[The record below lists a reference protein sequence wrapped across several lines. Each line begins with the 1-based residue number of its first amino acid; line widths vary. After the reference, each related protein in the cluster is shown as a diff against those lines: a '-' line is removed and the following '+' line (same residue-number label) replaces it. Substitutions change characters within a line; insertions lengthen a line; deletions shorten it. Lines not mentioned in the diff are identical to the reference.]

1 MKILWLGAGD
11 LAERTQAVWP
21 AGSIV
26 GFKRNSESWHAR
38 GFLAEACD
46 LLDATSVAAALA
58 KHPDYD
64 AVVITLTPVERSES
78 GYQAL
83 FQTALSQILPLLK
96 PVPLLFISSS
106 SVYAQDAGE
115 LVNENSPAEGLGF
128 SGRAVRAAEQL
139 VEARGGRYCLLRFS
153 GIYGRMGRLK
163 MLTDVREQRCDLAKA
178 GHWTNRIHAND
189 CARAISFVLKHW
201 VKGDIVPNIILAS
214 DPAPVTQG
222 ELWQGLAQL
231 LNVDAPCTETDIASA
246 PVSGKRCDSGMLQRM
261 GFRFQYASFVDG
273 YRALVN
279 R

>member
-1 MKILWLGAGD
+1 MTILWLGAGD

-26 GFKRNSESWHAR
+26 GFKRNPEGWRAR

-46 LLDATSVAAALA
+46 LLNPASVAAALA
-58 KHPDYD
+58 RYPDYT
-64 AVVITLTPVERSES
+64 AVVITLTPAERSEQ
-78 GYQAL
+78 GYQQLFVEAL
-83 FQTALSQILPLLK
+83 GAVLPQLK
-96 PVPLLFISSS
+96 QVPLLFVSST

-115 LVNENSPAEGLGF
+115 VVDEQSEASGLGF

-139 VEARGGRYCLLRFS
+139 VAQHMQQYCLLRFS

-163 MLTDVREQRCDLAKA
+163 MLADVREGRCDLAKA

-189 CARAISFVLKHW
+189 CARAITFVLTQWLKSEP
-201 VKGDIVPNIILAS
+201 VPKIILAS
-214 DPAPVTQG
+214 DPQPVTQG

-231 LNVDAPCTETDIASA
+231 LDVPAPCTDADIARA
-246 PVSGKRCDSGMLQRM
+246 AVTGKRCDSSLLRQM
-261 GFRFQYASFVDG
+261 GFRFQYADYLAG
-273 YRALVN
+273 YRTLVQ